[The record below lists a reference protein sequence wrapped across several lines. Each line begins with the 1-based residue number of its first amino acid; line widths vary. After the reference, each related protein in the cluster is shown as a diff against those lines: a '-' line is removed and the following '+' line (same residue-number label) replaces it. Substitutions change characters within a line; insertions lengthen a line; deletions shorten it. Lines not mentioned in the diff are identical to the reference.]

1 MLPTLCQCHQ
11 NEFCMT
17 VSTVLC
23 AFLCTQPKGHHACVA
38 WNGIEVF
45 QWQFNSVT
53 KMNFTSNSWAET
65 LSETFTHSVS
75 SVSQIIY
82 SLLCLL
88 LEEISQC
95 FTLLCTVKLSP
106 SNRTT
111 APKLSMTS
119 RKVDT
124 LTLQWCTLQH
134 KISQSVWKV
143 DLALQGSNS
152 EPDFCSSNKCEIP
165 MSTRK
170 TQFMSPK
177 LQGPISWTI
186 CEWVCE
192 HSQIWGGHFCVSSDE
207 YANRIPNPKHTPKYT
222 KT

>member
-82 SLLCLL
+82 SLLCLF

-95 FTLLCTVKLSP
+95 FAWHILQFLSKLVYKTESP
-106 SNRTT
+106 DKSSFLFWKASSRVNSQKT
-111 APKLSMTS
+111 KQVLSAVS
-119 RKVDT
+119 Y
-124 LTLQWCTLQH
+124 LESWHL
-134 KISQSVWKV
+134 
-143 DLALQGSNS
+143 GSS
-152 EPDFCSSNKCEIP
+152 LITPAIF
-165 MSTRK
+165 
-170 TQFMSPK
+170 
-177 LQGPISWTI
+177 W
-186 CEWVCE
+186 
-192 HSQIWGGHFCVSSDE
+192 SQISRLFYLSETS
-207 YANRIPNPKHTPKYT
+207 NF
-222 KT
+222 